1 MMSSHYKT
9 QESDAYDR
17 PHHSVISYQAP
28 FNIKLNQVRKKSKSR
43 KNKDIDFR
51 MSKKPEKMLEKYG
64 ISSPSFVK
72 VGSV

>member
-1 MMSSHYKT
+1 
-9 QESDAYDR
+9 
-17 PHHSVISYQAP
+17 
-28 FNIKLNQVRKKSKSR
+28 VRKKSKSR

-72 VGSV
+72 VGGV